1 MAKKSMIARE
11 AKRTKIVKRF
21 AKKRATLKE
30 ALRVA
35 YKADKAGD
43 DKAGDRIL
51 KLQADLLAL
60 PRDSSATRG
69 RRRCRETGR
78 SRGVYRKFGLGRSK
92 LREYAMAGAVPGL
105 TKASW

>member
-11 AKRTKIVKRF
+11 VKRAKTVKRY

-30 ALRVA
+30 ALRLA
-35 YKADKAGD
+35 YKADQAGD
-43 DKAGDRIL
+43 AKASDRIIS
-51 KLQADLLAL
+51 LQSELLAL
-60 PRDSSATRG
+60 PRDSCATRG

-78 SRGVYRKFGLGRSK
+78 SRGVYRKFGLGRTK
-92 LREYAMAGAVPGL
+92 LREYAMSGAIPGL